1 MQVRDAYIVAYGR
14 SPYCK
19 AWKGS
24 FAHVHP
30 VDFGGLTLKGVLARV
45 PQLDP
50 MEIDDLVVGC
60 SHPTGVQDY
69 NMGRLIAQRAGLP
82 DKVTAQTVNRFCSSG
97 LQAIA
102 TAANAICS
110 GQMDCVV
117 AGGCESMSLV
127 PMEIAGNWQNPWLLE
142 NAPDNYISMG
152 LTAENVAEEYHV
164 SREDMEKMC
173 CESHAKAAAAQ
184 AAGYFDE
191 QIIPI
196 EVTDLNG
203 AHILAEKDEGIRA
216 NTTME
221 VLAGLKPCF
230 KKDGVITAAVSS
242 QCTDGAG
249 FLVLM
254 CKEKMEALGL
264 KPIAKFRGFAV
275 DGVPTRIMGIGP
287 IKAVPRVLKMTGLAL
302 DEMGTIE
309 LNEAFASQ
317 ALVCI
322 RELGMDPAKVNP
334 EGGAMAH
341 GHPFGGSGAMLTIKA
356 LSHMRRCGGQYCMVT
371 MCIGGGQGAA
381 AIFEMC

>member
-1 MQVRDAYIVAYGR
+1 MQLRDVYIVAYGR

-30 VDFGGLTLKGVLARV
+30 VDFGGLTLKGVLAKL

-60 SHPTGVQDY
+60 SHPTGVQDF

-102 TAANAICS
+102 TAANAIMS
-110 GQMDCVV
+110 NQMDCVV

-127 PMEIAGNWQNPWLLE
+127 PMDIPGGWQNPWLLE

-152 LTAENVAEEYHV
+152 LTAEHVADEYQV
-164 SREDMEKMC
+164 TREDMEKMC

-196 EVTDLNG
+196 EVTNLQGN
-203 AHILAEKDEGIRA
+203 HILADKDEGIRP

-221 VLAGLKPCF
+221 ALASLKPCF
-230 KKDGVITAAVSS
+230 KQDGVITAAVSS

-254 CKEKMEALGL
+254 SKEKMETLNL
-264 KPIAKFRGFAV
+264 RPIAKFRGFAV
-275 DGVPTRIMGIGP
+275 DGVPAQTMGIGP
-287 IKAVPRVLKMTGLAL
+287 LKAVPRVLKLTGLSL
-302 DEMGTIE
+302 EDMGTIE

-322 RELGMDPAKVNP
+322 QELGMDPAKVNP

-341 GHPFGGSGAMLTIKA
+341 GHPFGGSGAMLAIKA
-356 LSHMRRCGGQYCMVT
+356 LSHMRRCGGRYCMVT

>member
-1 MQVRDAYIVAYGR
+1 MQLRDVYIVAYGR

-30 VDFGGLTLKGVLARV
+30 VDFGGLTLKGVLAKI

-60 SHPTGVQDY
+60 SHPTGVQDF

-102 TAANAICS
+102 TAANAIMS
-110 GQMDCVV
+110 NQMDCVV

-127 PMEIAGNWQNPWLLE
+127 PMDITGGWQNPWLLE

-152 LTAENVAEEYHV
+152 LTAENVADEYQV
-164 SREDMEKMC
+164 TREDMEKMC

-196 EVTDLNG
+196 EVTDLQGN
-203 AHILAEKDEGIRA
+203 HILADKDEGIRP

-221 VLAGLKPCF
+221 ALASLKPCF
-230 KKDGVITAAVSS
+230 KQDGVITAAVSS

-254 CKEKMEALGL
+254 SKEKMETLNL
-264 KPIAKFRGFAV
+264 RPIAKFCGFAV
-275 DGVPTRIMGIGP
+275 DGVPARTMGIGP
-287 IKAVPRVLKMTGLAL
+287 LKAVPRVLKLTGLRL
-302 DEMGTIE
+302 EDMGTIE

-322 RELGMDPAKVNP
+322 QELGMDPAKVNH

-341 GHPFGGSGAMLTIKA
+341 GHPFGGSGAMLAIKA
-356 LSHMRRCGGQYCMVT
+356 LSHMRRCGGRYCMVT

>member
-1 MQVRDAYIVAYGR
+1 M
-14 SPYCK
+14 
-19 AWKGS
+19 
-24 FAHVHP
+24 
-30 VDFGGLTLKGVLARV
+30 
-45 PQLDP
+45 DP
-50 MEIDDLVVGC
+50 MDIDDLVVGC
-60 SHPTGVQDY
+60 SHPTGVQDF

-82 DKVTAQTVNRFCSSG
+82 DKVSAQTVNRFCSSG
-97 LQAIA
+97 LQAVA
-102 TAANAICS
+102 TAANAILS

-127 PMEIAGNWQNPWLLE
+127 PMEIAGNWENPWLLE
-142 NAPDNYISMG
+142 HSPDNYISMG
-152 LTAENVAEEYHV
+152 LTAENVAEEYSV
-164 SREDMEKMC
+164 RREDMEKMC
-173 CESHAKAAAAQ
+173 CDSHAKAAAAQ

-203 AHILAEKDEGIRA
+203 AHIFADKDEGIRP

-221 VLAGLKPCF
+221 VLASLKPCF
-230 KKDGVITAAVSS
+230 KENGVITASVSS

-249 FLVLM
+249 FLVM
-254 CKEKMEALGL
+254 MSKEKMESLGL

-275 DGVPTRIMGIGP
+275 DGVPARIMGIGP
-287 IKAVPRVLKMTGLAL
+287 LKAVPRVLKMTGLNL
-302 DEMGTIE
+302 EDMETIE

-317 ALVCI
+317 AMVCI

-356 LSHMRRCGGQYCMVT
+356 LSHMRRCGGKYCMVT